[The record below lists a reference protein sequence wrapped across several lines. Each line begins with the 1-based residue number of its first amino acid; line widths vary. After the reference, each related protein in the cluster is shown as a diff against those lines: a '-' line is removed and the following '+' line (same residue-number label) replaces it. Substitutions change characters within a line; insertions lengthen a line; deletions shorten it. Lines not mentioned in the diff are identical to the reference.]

1 VVDEGATWS
10 DRADHAGDA
19 ERGEGA
25 DPAGVGVRDLTFIDS
40 SGIQLSQRSW
50 GNAGRANDQAAAE
63 IVVERQLRA

>member
-1 VVDEGATWS
+1 
-10 DRADHAGDA
+10 
-19 ERGEGA
+19 
-25 DPAGVGVRDLTFIDS
+25 VRDLTFIDS